1 MKEVSEDILRIIKE
15 ALKLE
20 VNGQEFFNRAAE
32 LTHNELGKKMFRKLA
47 DDEVKHLAT
56 FSKLFSSVMG
66 GENWK
71 KHIKPEELKKESE
84 VIEGLVARM
93 KREESASELEGI
105 RIGMEL
111 ENKAIEFFNTSAQE
125 VSDPAAKE
133 ILNQICD
140 EERFHYDLL
149 QAQLDSVTH
158 DGFWLDSAEF
168 RMDGKY

>member
-1 MKEVSEDILRIIKE
+1 MSDDMLGIIKE

-20 VNGQEFFNRAAE
+20 INGREFFNRAAE

-47 DDEVKHLAT
+47 DDEVKHLAE
-56 FSKLFSSVMG
+56 FSKLFSTAMG
-66 GENWK
+66 GEDWK

-84 VIEGLVARM
+84 VIEGLIARM

-111 ENKAIEFFNTSAQE
+111 ENKAIEFFKRSAEE
-125 VSDPAAKE
+125 VTDPGARE
-133 ILNQICD
+133 ILNQICE

-149 QAQLDSVTH
+149 QAQYDSVTH

-168 RMDGKY
+168 QMDGKY

>member
-1 MKEVSEDILRIIKE
+1 MKEVSDQILGIIKE

-20 VNGQEFFNRAAE
+20 INGREFFNRAAK
-32 LTHNELGKKMFRKLA
+32 LTHNELGKKMFKKLA

-56 FSKLFSSVMG
+56 FSKLFSEAMG
-66 GENWK
+66 GEDWK
-71 KHIKPEELKKESE
+71 KHIKAEELERESE
-84 VIEGLVARM
+84 VIEELVARM

-111 ENKAIEFFNTSAQE
+111 ENKAIDFFKKSVEE
-125 VSDPAAKE
+125 VTDPVAKE

-149 QAQLDSVTH
+149 QAQYDSVTH
-158 DGFWLDSAEF
+158 DGFWLDAAEF